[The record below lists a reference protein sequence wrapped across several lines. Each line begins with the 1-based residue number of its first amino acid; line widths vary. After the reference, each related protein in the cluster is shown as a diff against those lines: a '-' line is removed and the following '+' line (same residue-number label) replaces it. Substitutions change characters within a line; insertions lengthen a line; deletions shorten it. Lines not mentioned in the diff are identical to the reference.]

1 MIRIEPRL
9 IIPQV
14 QIGSLDSLNF
24 GVPLPANIDHH
35 GSITLTIEFYPPRL
49 SRNKR
54 KRYGVSLEKHSL
66 SAKLLCRNSGVFISV
81 RRFRRPEESILGIIS
96 LLSGKF

>member
-1 MIRIEPRL
+1 MIRIELRL

-14 QIGSLDSLNF
+14 QISSVDGLNF
-24 GVPLPANIDHH
+24 GVPLPANIARH

-54 KRYGVSLEKHSL
+54 KK
-66 SAKLLCRNSGVFISV
+66 
-81 RRFRRPEESILGIIS
+81 EERI
-96 LLSGKF
+96 